1 MPSSFFLNAISG
13 ANKEVAYL
21 EKLTSRLAG
30 KKRVSK
36 PLHSHVGDLQRFFF
50 SNSAGGLQVVSF
62 RRFAEMNHENIIMGK
77 L

>member
-50 SNSAGGLQVVSF
+50 SRTAQEDCRSFHLGDLQ
-62 RRFAEMNHENIIMGK
+62 R
-77 L
+77 